1 MPKTKTYLT
10 PAEYAVLGLLRQRPA
25 HGYEL
30 QRQLSGRHGLGIV
43 CPVEPAMVYA
53 ILKSLSG
60 LELIN
65 GEWDNT
71 SYPPKAIY
79 SATEAGDAEFQRW
92 LLRPVGRMR
101 EIRLDLMVK
110 LYFLLEEEPDD
121 EHRQARELIEEQLDV
136 CQTYAEEIEHEMEEV
151 AGDSFDALALGSKL
165 SAARLTSAWLT
176 DCLKSLEGNRKEGS
190 QN

>member
-1 MPKTKTYLT
+1 MPRAKTFITAA
-10 PAEYAVLGLLRQRPA
+10 AEYAVLGLLRQHPA

-65 GEWDNT
+65 GEWDST

-79 SATEAGDAEFQRW
+79 SVTETGDAEFGRW

-101 EIRLDLMVK
+101 EVRQDFMVK
-110 LYFLLEEEPDD
+110 LYFLLNSAEDPDRGLA
-121 EHRQARELIEEQLDV
+121 RQLVEDQIEV
-136 CQTYAEEIEHEMEEV
+136 CDAYAEEIDTELLAVEPD
-151 AGDSFDALALGSKL
+151 GFDALAFGSKL
-165 SAARLTSAWLT
+165 SAARLTRTWLM
-176 DCLKSLEGNRKEGS
+176 DCIKVLAGNQREGS
-190 QN
+190 

>member
-1 MPKTKTYLT
+1 MPKAKTYLT

-30 QRQLSGRHGLGIV
+30 QRQLSGRHGLGLV

-71 SYPPKAIY
+71 SYPPKAIH
-79 SATEAGDAEFQRW
+79 SATDAGDAEFQRW

-101 EIRLDLMVK
+101 EVRLDLLVK
-110 LYFLLEEEPDD
+110 LYFLMQSDLDD
-121 EHRQARELIEEQLDV
+121 ERTQALELLEGQVEVCEAYASEVEQEL
-136 CQTYAEEIEHEMEEV
+136 
-151 AGDSFDALALGSKL
+151 AGVEQGGFDALALGAKL
-165 SAARLTSAWLT
+165 SAARLTGAWLAE
-176 DCLKSLEGNRKEGS
+176 CLRQMAGLRRDES
-190 QN
+190 